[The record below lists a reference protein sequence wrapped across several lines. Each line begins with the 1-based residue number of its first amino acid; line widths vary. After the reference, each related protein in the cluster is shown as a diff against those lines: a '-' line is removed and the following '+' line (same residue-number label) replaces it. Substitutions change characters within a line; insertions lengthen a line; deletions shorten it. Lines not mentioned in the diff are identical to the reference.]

1 MISGKKGSSLD
12 RALGRVDS
20 LDATN
25 LANLV
30 QRLARERAFLET
42 IFNTALEGILV
53 IDDSGLIDYAN
64 AASHRMIG
72 LKEADVGT
80 VSLWRMI
87 PELRASLGL
96 KEGDRLESSVSSR
109 ELELAYPEKRYVRLY
124 ILPFEEGS
132 EEDAEERRHVVILS
146 DITREKQ
153 SNEELIESERVT
165 SILLLAAGVAHEL
178 GNPLN
183 SITIHLQLMER
194 QLKKLEQ
201 TPEAE
206 RLASSVEVC
215 REEVGRLDGI
225 IKNFLE
231 AIRPQE
237 PDFQTLNLFEA
248 LEETLQFQSGEL
260 EDRGI
265 AVELEAD
272 SEQPIVRADKQQIK
286 QVFFNIA
293 KNAMEAMPPG
303 GVIKVKIES
312 DEERFYLRFGDS
324 GAGISQENL
333 SQVFQPYHTTK
344 KTGTGLGLMIVQRIM
359 REHGGQ
365 VGIDSKEGVGTL
377 VTLEFPKHNRKF
389 RMLER
394 TI

>member
-1 MISGKKGSSLD
+1 M
-12 RALGRVDS
+12 
-20 LDATN
+20 
-25 LANLV
+25 
-30 QRLARERAFLET
+30 
-42 IFNTALEGILV
+42 V
-53 IDDSGLIDYAN
+53 IDDLGLIDYAN

-72 LKEADVGT
+72 LKESDVGDVT
-80 VSLWRMI
+80 LWRMI
-87 PELRASLGL
+87 PELRTSLGL
-96 KEGDRLESSVSSR
+96 KEGDRLQASVSSR

-124 ILPFEEGS
+124 ILPFDEG
-132 EEDAEERRHVVILS
+132 EDGDAEQRRYVVILS

-201 TPEAE
+201 TPEAD

-248 LEETLQFQSGEL
+248 LEETLKFQAGEL

-265 AVELEAD
+265 SVELDAG
-272 SEQPIVRADKQQIK
+272 SEQPIVRADKHQIK
-286 QVFFNIA
+286 QVFFNVT
-293 KNAMEAMPPG
+293 KNAMEAMQPG
-303 GVIKVKIES
+303 GVIQVQVEA

-324 GAGISQENL
+324 GSGISQERL

-377 VTLEFPKHNRKF
+377 VTLEFPKQNRKF
-389 RMLER
+389 RMLEGN
-394 TI
+394 

>member
-1 MISGKKGSSLD
+1 MFFGKKGSSLD
-12 RALGRVDS
+12 RALGRVDT

-30 QRLARERAFLET
+30 QRLARERSFLET

-53 IDDSGLIDYAN
+53 IDKHGLIEYAN
-64 AASHRMIG
+64 LASRKLIG
-72 LKEADVGT
+72 LKDGDLGDLT
-80 VSLWRMI
+80 LWRMI
-87 PELRASLGL
+87 PELRSSLGL
-96 KEGDRLESSVSSR
+96 EEGDRLQSSVSSR
-109 ELELAYPEKRYVRLY
+109 ELELAYPERRYVRLY
-124 ILPFEEGS
+124 ILPFEESEDS
-132 EEDAEERRHVVILS
+132 EEGEARFVVILS

-153 SNEELIESERVT
+153 STEEFIESEKVT

-194 QLKKLEQ
+194 QLAKANG
-201 TPEAE
+201 TAASD
-206 RLASSVEVC
+206 RIASSLEVC
-215 REEVGRLDGI
+215 LEEVARLDGI

-237 PDFQTLNLFEA
+237 PDFQTLNLYEA
-248 LEETLQFQSGEL
+248 LEETIEFQSGEL

-265 AVELEAD
+265 KVELEAG
-272 SEQPIVRADKQQIK
+272 SEHPVVRADKQQIK
-286 QVFFNIA
+286 QVFFNVT
-293 KNAMEAMPPG
+293 KNAMEAMQPG
-303 GVIKVKIES
+303 GIIKVKVES
-312 DEERFYLRFGDS
+312 NDERFYLRFGDS
-324 GAGISQENL
+324 GSGISQDNL

-365 VGIDSKEGVGTL
+365 VGIDSKEDIGTV
-377 VTLEFPKHNRKF
+377 VTLEFPKQNPKF
-389 RMLER
+389 KMLE
-394 TI
+394 

>member
-20 LDATN
+20 LDTTN
-25 LANLV
+25 LTNLV

-53 IDDSGLIDYAN
+53 IDDLGLIDYAN

-72 LKEADVGT
+72 LKESDVGNVT
-80 VSLWRMI
+80 LWRMI
-87 PELRASLGL
+87 PELRTSLGL
-96 KEGDRLESSVSSR
+96 KEGDRLQSSVSSR

-124 ILPFEEGS
+124 ILPFDEG
-132 EEDAEERRHVVILS
+132 EGDAAEQRRYVVILS

-201 TPEAE
+201 TPETD

-248 LEETLQFQSGEL
+248 LEETLKFQAGEL

-265 AVELEAD
+265 SVELDAG
-272 SEQPIVRADKQQIK
+272 SEQPIVRADKHQIK
-286 QVFFNIA
+286 QVFFNVT
-293 KNAMEAMPPG
+293 KNAMEAMQPG
-303 GVIKVKIES
+303 GVIQVQVEA

-324 GAGISQENL
+324 GSGISQERL

-377 VTLEFPKHNRKF
+377 VTLEFPKQNRKF
-389 RMLER
+389 RMLEGN
-394 TI
+394 

>member
-20 LDATN
+20 LDTTN
-25 LANLV
+25 LTNLV

-42 IFNTALEGILV
+42 IFNTALEGIMV
-53 IDDSGLIDYAN
+53 IDDLGLIDYAN

-72 LKEADVGT
+72 LKESDVGDVT
-80 VSLWRMI
+80 LWRMI
-87 PELRASLGL
+87 PELRTSLGL
-96 KEGDRLESSVSSR
+96 KEGDRLQASVSSR

-124 ILPFEEGS
+124 ILPFDEG
-132 EEDAEERRHVVILS
+132 EDGDAEQRRYVVILS

-201 TPEAE
+201 TPEAD

-248 LEETLQFQSGEL
+248 LEETLKFQAGEL

-265 AVELEAD
+265 SVELDAG
-272 SEQPIVRADKQQIK
+272 SEQPIVRADKHQIK
-286 QVFFNIA
+286 QVFFNVT
-293 KNAMEAMPPG
+293 KNAMEAMQPG
-303 GVIKVKIES
+303 GVIQVQVEA

-324 GAGISQENL
+324 GSGISQERL

-377 VTLEFPKHNRKF
+377 VTLEFPKQNRKF
-389 RMLER
+389 RMLEGN
-394 TI
+394 